1 MATMPFAITKCA
13 GKALLISRML
23 AADPFQHSSG
33 LVEQVCAEVGNLAGL
48 DLGGPFS
55 GFAATHFPEILNESE
70 VLEDRS
76 RVASF

>member
-1 MATMPFAITKCA
+1 MQPA
-13 GKALLISRML
+13 GALRICDIDVQRRIC
-23 AADPFQHSSG
+23 
-33 LVEQVCAEVGNLAGL
+33 LVEQVCAEVGKLAGL

-76 RVASF
+76 RVTSF